1 MPPHIV
7 KLTTISTHSLA
18 AALALLD
25 TTKTEIEVSGYRVK
39 VNNPRYR
46 LIRSNNRCVYCD
58 CEGTK
63 MLLQTNAQERR
74 MSSAFFHL
82 YTDKCGR
89 MLTIDHIMPKARGG
103 TNKDYNYQLM
113 CTVCQQ
119 VKAAGPP
126 CTSRFENRHTVY
138 TKKEKQEEQW
148 LARMFPRTKK

>member
-1 MPPHIV
+1 MPPHIE
-7 KLTTISTHSLA
+7 KLKTISTHSLEE
-18 AALALLD
+18 ALALLN
-25 TTKTEIEVSGYRVK
+25 TSKPEIVVNGYRVK

-46 LIRSNNRCVYCD
+46 LIKHNTSCVYCD

-63 MLLQTNAQERR
+63 MLLQTNAEHRN
-74 MSSAFFHL
+74 MGSAFFHL

-113 CTVCQQ
+113 CTHCQL

-126 CTSRFENRHTVY
+126 CTSRFENRHILY